1 MAKTDA
7 IVLGAGI
14 VGVSVA
20 LQLAKRGVAV
30 ALVDRRGPGEGTS
43 YGNAG
48 VIGGT
53 GVFPAAFPNHLR
65 DLIRI
70 LFHRAPEANYH
81 LQFLPS
87 IAPWLIAFR
96 AAAKPEKLIEHAWLM
111 RPLMAQALPE
121 HEMLM
126 REANAEHYLRRD
138 GCISVYHTDRAF
150 TALAPELEL
159 ANRWGVTGRVLD
171 ADAVRELEPSLEPVF
186 RHAVHWSAAGT
197 VSNPLAVTRAYAARF
212 MALGGVLLEGDA
224 RSLRRAGAGWRLETA
239 QGPVDAQDVVVALG
253 PWAPDLLEP
262 LGIQLPLAIKRGY
275 HRHFRPAGNA
285 RLIRP
290 LVDREMGYV
299 LAPMEQG
306 LRLTTGVEFADRDA
320 LPTPVQ
326 LKRVMPHAK
335 RLFPLG
341 EPVEAEAWLGRRP
354 CFPDSRPVIGR
365 APGLQGL
372 WLCYGHGHLGL
383 TLGPASGRLL
393 TEMMTG
399 ATPFMDP
406 TPLSAERFG

>member
-20 LQLAKRGVAV
+20 LQLTKRGVAV

-48 VIGGT
+48 VIAGT

-81 LQFLPS
+81 LQFLPG
-87 IAPWLIAFR
+87 IAPWLVAFR
-96 AAAKPEKLIEHAWLM
+96 AASKPEKLIEHARLM
-111 RPLMAQALPE
+111 RPLMARALPE

-126 REANAEHYLRRD
+126 RESNAEHYLRRD
-138 GCISVYHTDRAF
+138 GCISIYHTDRAF
-150 TALAPELEL
+150 AALAPELEL
-159 ANRWGVTGRVLD
+159 ANQWGVTGRTLD
-171 ADAVRELEPSLEPVF
+171 TDAVRELEPSLEPVF

-197 VSNPLAVTRAYAARF
+197 VSNPLAVTRAYVARF
-212 MALGGVLLEGDA
+212 IALGGVLLEGDA
-224 RSLRRAGAGWRLETA
+224 RSLHRAGAGWRLETA

-262 LGIQLPLAIKRGY
+262 LGLQLPLAIKRGY

-290 LVDREMGYV
+290 VVDRETGYV

-306 LRLTTGVEFADRDA
+306 LRLTTGVEFAARDA
-320 LPTPVQ
+320 SPTPVQ
-326 LKRVMPHAK
+326 LNRVMPYAK

-341 EPVEAEAWLGRRP
+341 EPVEAEPWLGRRP

-365 APGLQGL
+365 APGQRGL

-399 ATPFMDP
+399 AIPFMDP
-406 TPLSAERFG
+406 APLSAARFG